1 MLHQQCVPCSG
12 PVMEQIFYRESNPV
26 LLGWVKSPLS
36 LALEEDAEGRAC
48 PLPSVWLTLSPQ
60 APWVGAPWR
69 RLPPLAGRVRSLQDA
84 GLPFS
89 ACVSAVLCVTHGGGS
104 WKFLFEGGQ
113 GLLGVGDESNWLS
126 FLCPPI
132 SLQRKSRTQSPC
144 PTPCP
149 TRWCMESTGPGST
162 SAVCHRPSRPS
173 LAVTQKPEQQTR
185 TLP

>member
-1 MLHQQCVPCSG
+1 MRFLTHTRLPCGVLHG
-12 PVMEQIFYRESNPV
+12 V
-26 LLGWVKSPLS
+26 LFPS
-36 LALEEDAEGRAC
+36 LLTR

-60 APWVGAPWR
+60 APWVEPPWR
-69 RLPPLAGRVRSLQDA
+69 RLPPLAGTECIHCRMACPSLPA
-84 GLPFS
+84 R
-89 ACVSAVLCVTHGGGS
+89 VSAVLCVTHGGGS

-132 SLQRKSRTQSPC
+132 SLQRKSRTQSLC

-173 LAVTQKPEQQTR
+173 LAATEKPEQQTR
-185 TLP
+185 TLS